1 MEWVVW
7 SVAGLMGVIAL
18 AALVNAL
25 ENCFDY

>member
-18 AALVNAL
+18 TALVNAL